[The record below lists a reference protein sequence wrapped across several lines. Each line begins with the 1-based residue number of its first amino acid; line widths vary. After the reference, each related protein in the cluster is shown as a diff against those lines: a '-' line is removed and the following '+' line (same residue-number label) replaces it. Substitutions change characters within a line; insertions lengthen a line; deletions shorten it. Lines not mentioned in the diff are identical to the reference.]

1 MKVDFD
7 INDIDFDSADDYELE
22 AFIEAAFDKII
33 NQEYIDEV
41 FDHIIDSIEDKK
53 LIEELKD
60 NRGYY
65 VYNTDME
72 VNTDDL

>member
-7 INDIDFDSADDYELE
+7 INDIDFDSADDYEIE
-22 AFIEAAFDKII
+22 AFIETAFDKLIR
-33 NQEYIDEV
+33 QEYIDEV

-53 LIEELKD
+53 LIDELKN

-72 VNTDDL
+72 TNTDDL